1 MDKKMKFRLLVLV
14 GFSLVFTL
22 IVGLFPVAS
31 SAPDNE
37 INENKEALIIRGVL
51 NALQQLH
58 YEPLTLDD
66 AVSKK
71 AFDSYIKR
79 LDSGKRFLTQKD
91 FDQLKTWELQIDNQF
106 LEERFEFF
114 NLSLVT
120 IDQGIQR
127 AKGYYP
133 AMLETPFSFT
143 EDELIE
149 FDPDKMPFAK
159 DEAELRDRWRRV
171 LKYEVMTKLLD
182 KMDEQDKN
190 DTLTVKKSMQEL
202 EAECR
207 SEVKKNMDNWF
218 DRLAQIRRSDR
229 FTDYVNAV
237 TEIFDPHTSY
247 FSPKDKEDFD
257 IGMSGRLEGI
267 GARLQSDGEFTKVE
281 SIVPG
286 GPAWK
291 QKELEVNDQ
300 ILKVKQEEG
309 EALDI
314 RGMRLDDVVKHIRG
328 KKGSKV
334 TLSVRKADGGTR
346 DITIERDE
354 VILDEGFA
362 KSAIL
367 EHSEIIDNIGYIRL
381 PKFYADFEKENGS
394 SCSKDVAN
402 EIEKLKRLNV
412 KGIILDLRNNGGGS
426 LRDVVDMSGLFIEN
440 GPIVQ
445 VKSRN
450 QKPQIL
456 ADSDPR
462 VQYDGPLIVMV
473 NSLSASASE
482 ILAAAMQDYNRALIV
497 GSPATFG
504 KGTVQRFYDLDR
516 LIRSHNDLK
525 PFGEI
530 KLTMQKFYRINGG
543 STQLRGVTPDVV
555 LPDNFMFIDL
565 GEKEYDYPMAWTEIE
580 PLAYQQNAYVL
591 KNKSKLAATSKL
603 RIGQDTVFQAITQQ
617 AERLKK
623 QREERHYS
631 LNLEKY
637 KAWVEER
644 EAANKQ
650 FDDMVDRDIPNFV
663 AVNPQEDMDYI
674 RMDESRIAR
683 NDSWL
688 ESLRKDIY
696 LKETLNLMKD
706 MIHTGAGARVSDK

>member
-1 MDKKMKFRLLVLV
+1 MKFRLLVLV

-22 IVGLFPVAS
+22 IVGLFPVAN

-66 AVSKK
+66 EVSTK

-79 LDSGKRFLTQKD
+79 LDSGKRFFTQKD
-91 FDQLKTWELQIDNQF
+91 FDQLKAWEKQIDNQF
-106 LEERFEFF
+106 LEERFDFF
-114 NLSLVT
+114 NLSLAT

-127 AKGYYP
+127 AKGFYP
-133 AMLETPFSFT
+133 AMLENPFDFT
-143 EDELIE
+143 ADERIE
-149 FDPDKMPFAK
+149 FDPDKMAFAK
-159 DEAELRDRWRRV
+159 DETELQDRWRRV

-190 DTLTVKKSMQEL
+190 DTLTVKKSLQEL

-229 FTDYVNAV
+229 FTDYVNSV

-247 FSPKDKEDFD
+247 FSPKDKVDFN

-334 TLSVRKADGGTR
+334 TLTVRKADGGTR

-412 KGIILDLRNNGGGS
+412 RGIILDLRNNGGGS

-516 LIRSHNDLK
+516 LIRSHNELK

-555 LPDNFMFIDL
+555 LPDNYMYIDL
-565 GEKEYDYPMAWTEIE
+565 GEKEYDYPMAWSEIE

-591 KNKSKLAATSKL
+591 KNKTKLAATSKV

-644 EAANKQ
+644 EAVNKR
-650 FDDMVDRDIPNFV
+650 FDEIVDREIPNFV

-674 RMDESRIAR
+674 KMDESRIAR

>member
-1 MDKKMKFRLLVLV
+1 MKFRLLVLV

-22 IVGLFPVAS
+22 IVGLFPVAN

-66 AVSKK
+66 EVSTK

-79 LDSGKRFLTQKD
+79 LDSGKRFFTQKD
-91 FDQLKTWELQIDNQF
+91 FDQLKAWEKQIDNQF
-106 LEERFEFF
+106 LEERFDFF
-114 NLSLVT
+114 NLSLAT

-133 AMLETPFSFT
+133 AMLEAPFDFT
-143 EDELIE
+143 QDELIE
-149 FDPDKMPFAK
+149 FDPDKMAFAK
-159 DEAELRDRWRRV
+159 DETELQDRWRRV

-190 DTLTVKKSMQEL
+190 DTLTVKKSLQEL

-229 FTDYVNAV
+229 FTDYVNSV

-247 FSPKDKEDFD
+247 FSPKDKEDFN

-334 TLSVRKADGGTR
+334 TLTVRKADGGTR

-412 KGIILDLRNNGGGS
+412 RGIILDLRNNGGGS

-516 LIRSHNDLK
+516 LIRSHNELK

-555 LPDNFMFIDL
+555 LPDNYMYIDL

-580 PLAYQQNAYVL
+580 PLTYQQNAYVL
-591 KNKSKLAATSKL
+591 KNKTKLAATSKV

-637 KAWVEER
+637 KAWLEER
-644 EAANKQ
+644 EAVNKR
-650 FDDMVDRDIPNFV
+650 FDEIVDREIPNFV

-674 RMDESRIAR
+674 KMDESRIAR

>member
-1 MDKKMKFRLLVLV
+1 
-14 GFSLVFTL
+14 
-22 IVGLFPVAS
+22 
-31 SAPDNE
+31 
-37 INENKEALIIRGVL
+37 
-51 NALQQLH
+51 
-58 YEPLTLDD
+58 
-66 AVSKK
+66 
-71 AFDSYIKR
+71 
-79 LDSGKRFLTQKD
+79 
-91 FDQLKTWELQIDNQF
+91 
-106 LEERFEFF
+106 
-114 NLSLVT
+114 
-120 IDQGIQR
+120 
-127 AKGYYP
+127 
-133 AMLETPFSFT
+133 
-143 EDELIE
+143 
-149 FDPDKMPFAK
+149 
-159 DEAELRDRWRRV
+159 
-171 LKYEVMTKLLD
+171 
-182 KMDEQDKN
+182 
-190 DTLTVKKSMQEL
+190 
-202 EAECR
+202 
-207 SEVKKNMDNWF
+207 
-218 DRLAQIRRSDR
+218 
-229 FTDYVNAV
+229 
-237 TEIFDPHTSY
+237 
-247 FSPKDKEDFD
+247 
-257 IGMSGRLEGI
+257 
-267 GARLQSDGEFTKVE
+267 
-281 SIVPG
+281 
-286 GPAWK
+286 
-291 QKELEVNDQ
+291 
-300 ILKVKQEEG
+300 
-309 EALDI
+309 
-314 RGMRLDDVVKHIRG
+314 
-328 KKGSKV
+328 
-334 TLSVRKADGGTR
+334 
-346 DITIERDE
+346 
-354 VILDEGFA
+354 
-362 KSAIL
+362 
-367 EHSEIIDNIGYIRL
+367 
-381 PKFYADFEKENGS
+381 
-394 SCSKDVAN
+394 
-402 EIEKLKRLNV
+402 
-412 KGIILDLRNNGGGS
+412 
-426 LRDVVDMSGLFIEN
+426 VVDMSGLFIEN

-580 PLAYQQNAYVL
+580 PLTYQQNAYVL

-644 EAANKQ
+644 EAVNKQ
-650 FDDMVDRDIPNFV
+650 FDAMVDRDIPNFV

-696 LKETLNLMKD
+696 LKETLSLMKD